1 MIIQFWNK
9 EALMNLQQLRSACE
23 VARRDLNL
31 SRTARY
37 LNSSQPAVTRQLQ
50 LLEQELGVPLFLRS
64 GKRLAGLTPAGRA
77 LLPVAS
83 RVLESV
89 EDMRRIARAIASG
102 AEGELTLATV
112 HTHARYV
119 LPAAIER
126 FVRERPSVRLRL
138 RQGSRVQVASWV
150 AAGEADF
157 SLATLP
163 REPFEEIEFYPCY
176 DVHRIVLA
184 RPDHPLARVRRHTI
198 EDIAR
203 HPLITY
209 DRDFEAHGEI
219 MDVFEDRGLRPN
231 IVLSAIDA
239 DIMKAYV
246 RSGLGVGIVA
256 HLAHDPAQD
265 GDLVAID
272 ARHLFPSATA
282 HVGLRRGSAPGA
294 HVLHLIGLFAPKVR
308 DALEGQTSRERAP
321 LEPLARIAGRKAVRR
336 LRRQTL

>member
-1 MIIQFWNK
+1 
-9 EALMNLQQLRSACE
+9 MNLQQLRTACE
-23 VARRDLNL
+23 VARRELNL
-31 SRTARY
+31 SRAARH
-37 LNSSQPAVTRQLQ
+37 LNASQPAVTRQLQ

-64 GKRLAGLTPAGRA
+64 GKRLAGLSQAGRA
-77 LLPVAS
+77 VLPVAS
-83 RVLESV
+83 RIMESV
-89 EDMRRIARAIASG
+89 EDIRRIARAIAGG

-138 RQGSRVQVASWV
+138 RQGSRAQVARWV

-163 REPFEEIEFYPCY
+163 REHVEEVEFHRCY
-176 DVHRIVLA
+176 EVHRIVLV
-184 RPDHPLARVRRHTI
+184 RPDHPLARARRRTI

-209 DRDFEAHGEI
+209 DRDFEAHEEI
-219 MDVFEDRGLRPN
+219 MQAFEAKRLRPN
-231 IVLSAIDA
+231 VVLGAIDA
-239 DIMKAYV
+239 DIMKTYV

-256 HLAHDPAQD
+256 HLAHEPERD
-265 GDLVAID
+265 GDLVALD

-282 HVGLRRGSAPGA
+282 HVGIRRGSPPGPHA
-294 HVLHLIGLFAPKVR
+294 LHLIGLFAPKVR
-308 DALEGQTSRERAP
+308 RALEEGV
-321 LEPLARIAGRKAVRR
+321 G
-336 LRRQTL
+336 